1 MSTQHPD
8 NASMPPW
15 CNDTVIQGD
24 AEVYEAYFAYSVL
37 GCQEVMW
44 DSEGKDTDTRVVRKL
59 LSNHVDYFKE
69 KVIGRDIFLTYRIP
83 NPRVEVAER
92 KIVFETLANI
102 PVGCDVASTFHECEV
117 APIFEVILPFT
128 TNAKETIWLFNYYKQ
143 VIAAAE
149 NVVLHES
156 VRVKDWIGSLKP
168 SSIEV
173 IPLVEDM
180 KSILGIAPILEQYI
194 AHVHP
199 RYVRVFIA
207 RSDPALNYGLVCSTI
222 LSKLALSKLKSVEK
236 KTGVPIYPI
245 LGVGP
250 TPFRGHLS
258 PRNLQGFLD
267 EYRGVYTVTIQSALK
282 YDYPLA
288 EVQAVIRTLDETLP
302 CGEPTLIEPHEEKTL
317 LGIIAKFK
325 TRYQMSVEGMAP
337 LINSVA
343 SCLPRRRARKL
354 HTGLFGY
361 SRNISGTVLPRAIPF
376 VGALYS
382 LGIPPEFIGSAAF
395 NSLNDNEWHV
405 LNKHYV
411 NLKQDFTTA
420 ARYVS
425 RRNIDMIAD
434 MHKQVAENAEMED
447 ERLKSALTE
456 ISLDLQAAEGKLG
469 VKLEP
474 ADLCDKRHENT
485 ANNFLISYL
494 QQSDERV
501 RRYLEEAA
509 RIRRCIG

>member
-1 MSTQHPD
+1 M
-8 NASMPPW
+8 
-15 CNDTVIQGD
+15 IQGD

-44 DSEGKDTDTRVVRKL
+44 DSEGKDADTRVVRKL
-59 LSNHVDYFKE
+59 LSNHMDYFKE
-69 KVIGRDIFLTYRIP
+69 KVIGRDVFLTYRIP

-102 PVGCDVASTFHECEV
+102 PVGCDVASSFYKDEV

-128 TNAKETIWLFNYYKQ
+128 TDAKEAIWLFNYYKQ

-180 KSILGIAPILEQYI
+180 NSILEIASMLEQYI
-194 AHVHP
+194 AHVQP

-222 LSKLALSKLKSVEK
+222 LTKLALSKLKSVEK
-236 KTGVPIYPI
+236 RTGVPIYPI

-250 TPFRGHLS
+250 TPFRGHLT
-258 PRNLQGFLD
+258 PRNLQGFLA

-282 YDYPLA
+282 YDYPLDEA
-288 EVQAVIRTLDETLP
+288 QGTVRTLDETLP

-317 LGIIAKFK
+317 LGILTKFR
-325 TRYQMSVEGMAP
+325 TRYQRTVEGMAP
-337 LINSVA
+337 LVNSVA

-354 HTGLFGY
+354 HIGLFGY
-361 SRNISGTVLPRAIPF
+361 SRSISGVTLPRAIPF

-395 NSLNDNEWHV
+395 DSLSDNEWDV
-405 LNKHYV
+405 LNRHYV
-411 NLKQDFTTA
+411 NMKHDLAAA
-420 ARYVS
+420 ARYLS
-425 RRNIDMIAD
+425 WQNIDMIAG
-434 MHKQVAENAEMED
+434 MHKQVAKNAEMD
-447 ERLKSALTE
+447 EGRLKSALTE
-456 ISLDLQAAEGKLG
+456 VSLDLQKAEETLG
-469 VKLEP
+469 VKLGP

-501 RRYLEEAA
+501 SRYLEEAA